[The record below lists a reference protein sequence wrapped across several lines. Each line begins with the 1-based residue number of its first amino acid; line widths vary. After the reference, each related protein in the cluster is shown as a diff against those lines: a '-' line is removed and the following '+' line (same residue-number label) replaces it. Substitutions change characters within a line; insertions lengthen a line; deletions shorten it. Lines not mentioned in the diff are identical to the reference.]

1 MSCVIKAFFAV
12 LVVALFVKDVINGI
26 STYLLTAVGQKIVA
40 RVREQMWLKL
50 IFLPGSYYD
59 ETSSGETVSRVVND
73 TNIVKDL
80 ISEHF
85 PQFVTGVIS
94 IIGAVT
100 ILLVM
105 DWKMTLIMMLAV
117 PITIAVLLPLGRR
130 MAKISRGLQDE
141 TAVFTGNVQQTLSEI
156 RLMKA
161 SNAEEIEK
169 KNGIAGVDKLYQYG
183 LREAKVMAL
192 I

>member
-1 MSCVIKAFFAV
+1 WYIDIFTYCCWSKNCRATKRTD
-12 LVVALFVKDVINGI
+12 VVEAH
-26 STYLLTAVGQKIVA
+26 
-40 RVREQMWLKL
+40 
-50 IFLPGSYYD
+50 FLPVSYYD

-161 SNAEEIEK
+161 S
-169 KNGIAGVDKLYQYG
+169 
-183 LREAKVMAL
+183 
-192 I
+192 

>member
-1 MSCVIKAFFAV
+1 
-12 LVVALFVKDVINGI
+12 
-26 STYLLTAVGQKIVA
+26 
-40 RVREQMWLKL
+40 
-50 IFLPGSYYD
+50 
-59 ETSSGETVSRVVND
+59 ND

-141 TAVFTGNVQQTLSEI
+141 TAVFTGNVQQKLSEI
-156 RLMKA
+156 RLMKD
-161 SNAEEIEK
+161 SNVEEIER
-169 KNGIAGVDKLYQYG
+169 KNGTDGVDKLYH
-183 LREAKVMAL
+183 
-192 I
+192 

>member
-1 MSCVIKAFFAV
+1 
-12 LVVALFVKDVINGI
+12 
-26 STYLLTAVGQKIVA
+26 
-40 RVREQMWLKL
+40 MWLKL
-50 IFLPGSYYD
+50 IFLPVSYYD
-59 ETSSGETVSRVVND
+59 ETYSGETVSRVVND

-94 IIGAVT
+94 IVGAVT

-117 PITIAVLLPLGRR
+117 PITVSVLVPLGRR

-141 TAVFTGNVQQTLSEI
+141 TAVFTGKVQQTLSEI

-169 KNGIAGVDKLYQYG
+169 KNGI
-183 LREAKVMAL
+183 
-192 I
+192 

>member
-1 MSCVIKAFFAV
+1 
-12 LVVALFVKDVINGI
+12 
-26 STYLLTAVGQKIVA
+26 
-40 RVREQMWLKL
+40 
-50 IFLPGSYYD
+50 D

-130 MAKISRGLQDE
+130 MAKISRSVQDE
-141 TAVFTGNVQQTLSEI
+141 TSVFPGNVQQTLSEI
-156 RLMKA
+156 RLMKGY
-161 SNAEEIEK
+161 NAEEIKK
-169 KNGIAGVDKLYQYG
+169 KNGIAGVDKLYKYG

-192 I
+192 IGPLMSMIIMLVIVVII